1 MAGFLTVIAFWL
13 ILAVLMFAPEWL
25 IINLIIILAVA
36 TISLVVWEVGQAI
49 WKLH

>member
-25 IINLIIILAVA
+25 IIILAVA